1 MKKAK
6 GKIPIQ
12 NFKFCLV
19 ILTVTLLLLTW
30 SFLLPVGAEAC
41 PLCKEA
47 LFDPG
52 QLQQKLS
59 TAKGYAL
66 SILLLLSVPVALIGG
81 ITTLIARAQHR
92 RQHIVTPTHSS

>member
-6 GKIPIQ
+6 GKTTIE
-12 NFKFCLV
+12 NLKFCLV
-19 ILTVTLLLLTW
+19 VLTFAFLLL
-30 SFLLPVGAEAC
+30 SFSTLSSNHGWAC

-52 QLQQKLS
+52 QIQQKLS

-66 SILLLLSVPVALIGG
+66 SIGLLLAMPLGLIGSVAF
-81 ITTLIARAQHR
+81 LIRRAQCRAHKL
-92 RQHIVTPTHSS
+92 P